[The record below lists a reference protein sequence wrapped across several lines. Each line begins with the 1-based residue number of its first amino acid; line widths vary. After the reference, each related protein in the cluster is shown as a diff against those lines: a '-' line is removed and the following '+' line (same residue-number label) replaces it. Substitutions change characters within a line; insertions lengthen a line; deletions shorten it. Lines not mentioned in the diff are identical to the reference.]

1 MTTMIETVFEKGVFR
16 PLTPVAIAE
25 NRRVKIRVEDS
36 ELQGEQGLSH
46 PRLEPLA
53 YPDDFPEF
61 SEADLAYASPP
72 PKAVATV
79 SADCTFAGKLQPAV
93 YTDE

>member
-1 MTTMIETVFEKGVFR
+1 MSTMIETVFEKGVFR

-36 ELQGEQGLSH
+36 ELQGEQGLNH
-46 PRLEPLA
+46 PRLEQLA
-53 YPDDFPEF
+53 CPDDFPEF

-72 PKAVATV
+72 SKAVATV
-79 SADCTFAGKLQPAV
+79 PADCTFAGKRQPAA